1 MPLFGG
7 DKAKEFFE
15 AVRDKEFSR
24 AERLLNDKN
33 AGVGY
38 KDKESGRTA
47 LHYAVIRKYQRATRD
62 AADPFIFSGFQI
74 DGPHNAVLVPTNK
87 NRQQT

>member
-33 AGVGY
+33 AGVGH

-47 LHYAVIRKYQRATRD
+47 LHYAVIVSINVLQEML
-62 AADPFIFSGFQI
+62 PIHSFS
-74 DGPHNAVLVPTNK
+74 LVFK
-87 NRQQT
+87 